1 MGVDFDPVAVDAAR
15 SNVALNDLS
24 EQVGIE
30 EGDLLEVISQDHQ
43 ADLVVSNILAE
54 VIIRLADSIRLYLKD
69 DGIFIASGIIHEHLN
84 EVKNALKIRAF
95 DIVATDAMGEWDAVV
110 ARKLAQ

>member
-1 MGVDFDPVAVDAAR
+1 MV
-15 SNVALNDLS
+15 
-24 EQVGIE
+24 
-30 EGDLLEVISQDHQ
+30 
-43 ADLVVSNILAE
+43 
-54 VIIRLADSIRLYLKD
+54 

-84 EVKNALKIRAF
+84 EVKNALKTRGF